1 MFLRHFTLFFVSA
14 ALLLAQDPYGRIT
27 GRVVDS
33 AAAVVAGVSIRVTN
47 IETGVVTIGNSDSAG
62 NYEARNLVP
71 GQYTLAA
78 ETKGFKRYQR
88 GPVEV
93 RVGDVLTI
101 DIALELGEVT
111 DSVTVTTETPLVE
124 AANSSLSQIVDKH
137 RLEDLPMP
145 SSAAM
150 YLTQLIPGIVQTTP
164 PSGNWQINQPGNMSN
179 FGTYGTATQTSEYT
193 LNGVP
198 NMRQYGMINFQPMPE
213 ILQEFRVETA
223 PFDASSGHFTGSHVN
238 MVTKTGTNSFHGSL
252 TYQGNWRPLL
262 THPFFT
268 NSAIYNLATGPVTAA
283 KVDSL
288 FPPTRMNRYRGEITG
303 PVYIPKL
310 YNGRNRMFFTF
321 GADLFSR
328 VFVPAVTS
336 LTVPTMAERTGDFSA
351 LLKLGAQYQ
360 IYDPATIAPAA
371 NGRFSRAPLPG
382 NIIPASRLN
391 PVAQQLLGYYPFP
404 NAPGTV
410 DGLNNYSGAPVNRP
424 THHNYIGR
432 IDDVINQNNRL
443 FISVQ
448 HGRENTPVQN
458 ISGDNFQND
467 FAKAAFLGQ
476 LNEEPGM
483 GYTVNDV
490 LSLRPDLVL
499 ELRAGVNILRVTT
512 QPASSGL
519 NLQTLGLPGSLVSQL
534 NGSQTAFPQMNIT
547 GYSPIGPANDGTSV
561 QHNYYYLAGDVA
573 TNHGNHSVRMGVEAR
588 EIQENTNNV
597 GDVSPNYTFGTA
609 WTQGPLDNSPAS
621 PVGQG
626 LASFLLGLPTTGQI
640 DRNASQAQQN
650 KYVALFVQD
659 DWKVSRK
666 LTVNL
671 GMRYELELPTTER
684 FNRENRGFAFS
695 TPNPIEAAAQ
705 ANYAKNPIP
714 QIPAAAFQ
722 TLGGILFAGANGV
735 PRGLWNTDGLT
746 FAPRAGLAYQLDS
759 KTVVRA
765 GYGIF
770 WDTLGADS
778 IAGLQQGFSQ
788 STTLTPSLNN
798 GQSFQATLTNPF
810 PSGLLSPS
818 GAAGGLQTFLGQTVS
833 VQWPDRKPAYAQRWT
848 FGLQHEL
855 PGRVVIEIG
864 YVGNRG
870 TGLAMTQG
878 LDSTPKQYLST
889 SPVRDQTVINTLSQA
904 VPNPFNGLPQ
914 FAGSSLQGQTVAL
927 SQLLAP
933 YPEFSGVSTT
943 LSSGFSWYHGLEV
956 RADKR
961 ITHDLSMQASFTWSK
976 DMEAIAKLNNTDAG
990 PSHVISTLDRPL
1002 HIVVSGL
1009 YELPVGKG
1017 KQFLSKSPRIVN
1029 QVLGGWSVQAIFQ
1042 GQSGPPIGF
1051 GNIIF
1056 TGNLA
1061 DLVLPIDQR
1070 TIQRWFNTSA
1080 GFNESS
1086 AQQLA
1091 DNIRTFPL
1099 RLTGLRANGYNN
1111 WDMSI
1116 FKGFQLREKITFQL
1130 RAEAQDALN
1139 HAMFDTPNTTPTS
1152 SLFGQVTA
1160 TVGAQQRV
1168 VTMGAR
1174 LMW

>member
-1 MFLRHFTLFFVSA
+1 MRHISLLCISAFV
-14 ALLLAQDPYGRIT
+14 LLAQDPYGRIT

-33 AAAVVAGVSIRVTN
+33 AAAVVPGVNIRVAN
-47 IETGVVTIGNSDSAG
+47 IETSVVTSTVSDSAG
-62 NYEARNLVP
+62 NYEARDLVP
-71 GQYTLAA
+71 GHYTITA
-78 ETKGFKRYQR
+78 ETKGFKRYLR

-101 DIALELGEVT
+101 DIAMELGAVT
-111 DSVTVTTETPLVE
+111 DSVTVTAEAPLIE
-124 AANSSLSQIVDKH
+124 AASSSLSQIVDKQ

-145 SSAAM
+145 SDAAM
-150 YLTQLIPGIVQTTP
+150 YLTQLAPGIVQTTP
-164 PSGNWQINQPGNMSN
+164 PSGNWQINQAGNMSN

-213 ILQEFRVETA
+213 ILQEFRVESA
-223 PFDASSGHFTGSHVN
+223 PFDASEGHFTGSHIN
-238 MVTKTGTNSFHGSL
+238 MVTKTGTNSLHGSL
-252 TYQGNWRPLL
+252 TYQGNWTPLL
-262 THPFFT
+262 AHPFFT
-268 NSAIYNLATGPVTAA
+268 DNAINNPATGPVTAA
-283 KVDSL
+283 KIDSI
-288 FPPTRMNRYRGEITG
+288 FPPTRMNRYRGEVTG
-303 PVYIPKL
+303 PIYLPKL
-310 YNGRNRMFFTF
+310 FDGRNRMFFTF

-328 VFVPAVTS
+328 VFVPAVES
-336 LTVPTMAERTGDFSA
+336 LTVPTPAERTGDFSA
-351 LLKLGAQYQ
+351 LLRLGAQYQ

-371 NGRFSRAPLPG
+371 NGRFSRQPLPG
-382 NIIPASRLN
+382 NIVPASRIN
-391 PVAQQLLGYYPFP
+391 PVAEQLLAYYPLP
-404 NAPGTV
+404 NTAGSA
-410 DGLNNYSGAPVNRP
+410 DGLSNYSGDPVNRP

-432 IDDVINQNNRL
+432 IDDVINPNNRL

-448 HGRENTPVQN
+448 HGRENTPVQQVA
-458 ISGDNFQND
+458 GDNFNSN
-467 FAKAAFLGQ
+467 FAKAPFLGQ

-483 GYTVNDV
+483 AYVVDDV
-490 LSLRPDLVL
+490 ISLRPDLVL
-499 ELRAGVNILRVTT
+499 DLRAGVNILRVHDA
-512 QPASSGL
+512 PASRGF
-519 NLQTLGLPGSLVSQL
+519 NLESLGLPASLVNQL
-534 NGSQTAFPQMNIT
+534 NGSQTAFPQINIT
-547 GYSPIGPANDGTSV
+547 DYSPIGPANDGTSA
-561 QHNYYYLAGDVA
+561 QHNYYYFAGDVA
-573 TNHGNHSVRMGVEAR
+573 HNRGNHSLRAGAEFRV
-588 EIQENTNNV
+588 IQQNTNNV

-640 DRNASQAQQN
+640 DNNASQAQQN
-650 KYVALFVQD
+650 KYAALFLQD

-666 LTVNL
+666 LTLNL
-671 GMRYELELPTTER
+671 GLRYDLELPTTER
-684 FNRENRGFAFS
+684 YNRENRGFAFS

-714 QIPAAAFQ
+714 QIPAVDFQ
-722 TLGGILFAGANGV
+722 TLGGILFAGVNGV
-735 PRGLWNTDGLT
+735 PRGLWSTVAHD
-746 FAPRAGLAYQLDS
+746 FSPRAGLAYQLGS

-770 WDTLGADS
+770 FDSLGADS

-798 GQSFQATLTNPF
+798 GQTFQATLTNPF
-810 PSGLLSPS
+810 PSGLLSPA
-818 GAAGGLQTFLGQTVS
+818 GASGGLQTFLGQAVS
-833 VQWPDRKPAYAQRWT
+833 VQWPDRRPGYVQRWT
-848 FGLQHEL
+848 FGIQHEL
-855 PGRVVIEIG
+855 PARVMIEVG
-864 YVGNRG
+864 YVGSRA

-878 LDSTPKQYLST
+878 LDSTPAQYLST
-889 SPVRDQTVINTLSQA
+889 SPVRNQTVINTLSQQ
-904 VPNPFNGLPQ
+904 VPNPFYGLPQ
-914 FAGSSLQGQTVAL
+914 FAGSALQGQNIAL

-933 YPEFSGVSTT
+933 YPEFNGVSTT

-961 ITHDLSMQASFTWSK
+961 LTHDLSMQASFTWSK
-976 DMEAIAKLNNTDAG
+976 DMEAIAKLNPTDAG

-1002 HIVVSGL
+1002 HLVVSGL
-1009 YELPVGKG
+1009 YELPVGNG
-1017 KQFLSKSPRIVN
+1017 KRFLSKSPRVVN
-1029 QVLGGWSVQAIFQ
+1029 EALGGWSIQAIFQ

-1080 GFNESS
+1080 GFNENSS
-1086 AQQLA
+1086 QQLA
-1091 DNIRTFPL
+1091 NNIRTFPL

-1111 WDMSI
+1111 WDMSV
-1116 FKGFQLREKITFQL
+1116 FKGFQLREKMTFQL

-1139 HAMFDTPNTTPTS
+1139 HPMFDAPNTTPTS

-1168 VTMGAR
+1168 VTVGAR